1 MMNNMAAYRVTEL
14 TPQEAAETS
23 GGWYFWVYVFLRR
36 YGHLFG

>member
-23 GGWYFWVYVFLRR
+23 GGWMLAVYVFLRR